1 MARKAADVEDLELED
16 DFEVEEEDEKPTK
29 AKAKKAAPKGVG
41 ASQIAA
47 EVGADPKTFRAWL
60 RRKIAAG
67 DIEMDHEEKARYN
80 FGNAIGS
87 PKAKAVIKLWNSE
100 SHEKGAGLEK
110 AQKAKAAKAKKKKA
124 AAKK

>member
-1 MARKAADVEDLELED
+1 MARKEAVDDLELED
-16 DFEVEEEDEKPTK
+16 DFEVEEEDEKPK

-60 RRKIAAG
+60 RRKVANG
-67 DIEMDHEEKARYN
+67 DIEMPDHEEKARYN
-80 FGNAIGS
+80 FGNSIGS
-87 PKAKAVIKLWNSE
+87 PLAKKVIKLWNSE

-110 AQKAKAAKAKKKKA
+110 AQKAKADQAKKKKA